1 MEISHGESVEISRN
15 RRENRAVKVSAK
27 VDYAIQALV
36 EIALAT
42 SRDSLVS
49 ADEIAT
55 KHSIPNKFLE
65 GILTNLRKSG
75 IVNSYRGPSG
85 GYELAK
91 APETIKVADIIRIMD
106 GPLAAV
112 RGLAPEEIDYRNSV
126 KHVSDVWIATRVALR
141 QVLERTSIAQIL
153 NGDFDSHVKK
163 LLSEKDAGKRR
174 RNNN

>member
-112 RGLAPEEIDYRNSV
+112 RGLAPEEIDYKSSV

-163 LLSEKDAGKRR
+163 LLGEKDAGKRR